1 LSKDNGT
8 DDFET
13 IERVMD
19 TLFSDTFGMIEESLF
34 DLESRS
40 LRPLFKIDVNDDMV
54 TATFDLP
61 GVNRDEVTITCTED
75 TVSVDAEM
83 TRPVKMRV
91 SRIPHA
97 QEEFVRYS
105 KKILLPVR
113 VDPTKGSARFR
124 NGIMVVKLPRFR
136 GGKSVRIDTGSK
148 VKRSRQ

>member
-1 LSKDNGT
+1 LSKDNST

-13 IERVMD
+13 IGRVID

-40 LRPLFKIDVNDDMV
+40 LKPLFTIDVNDDMV

-61 GVNRDEVTITCTED
+61 GVSGDEVTITCTDD
-75 TVSVDAEM
+75 TISVDAKM

-91 SRIPHA
+91 SRIRHA
-97 QEEFVRYS
+97 QEEFARYS

-113 VDPTKGSARFR
+113 VDPSKGSARFR

-136 GGKSVRIDTGSK
+136 EGKSVRIDTGSK
-148 VKRSRQ
+148 AKRSRQ